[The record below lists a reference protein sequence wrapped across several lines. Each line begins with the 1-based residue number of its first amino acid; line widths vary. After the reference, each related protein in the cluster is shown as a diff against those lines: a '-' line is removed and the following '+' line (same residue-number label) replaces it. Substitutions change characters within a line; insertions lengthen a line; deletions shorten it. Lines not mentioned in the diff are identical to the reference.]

1 VFKPGFLFSSTLCS
15 SLASSSEFVFK
26 PGFLC
31 SSSSC
36 SSLATSAV
44 QLCVQAWL
52 PLQCNFVFKPRNLNH
67 LTSRRNI
74 SSSFRAHLLC
84 A

>member
-1 VFKPGFLFSSTLCS
+1 VFKPGFLFR
-15 SLASSSEFVFK
+15 VR
-26 PGFLC
+26 
-31 SSSSC
+31 
-36 SSLATSAV
+36 
-44 QLCVQAWL
+44 VQAWL
-52 PLQCNFVFKPRNLNH
+52 PLQFKFLFKFGYLCSSTYCSSLATSSVQLCVQASKPQP